1 MIDLI
6 KLGKK
11 LWPLNRSLTGRDNKK
26 TLLILKKEIP
36 SLKIKYF
43 KSGKKI
49 FDWKI
54 PSEWNVKDA
63 YVLDKIIERLF
74 HSKKIIYILF
84 HILKK

>member
-36 SLKIKYF
+36 SLKIKHF
-43 KSGKKI
+43 KS
-49 FDWKI
+49 
-54 PSEWNVKDA
+54 VKNT
-63 YVLDKIIERLF
+63 
-74 HSKKIIYILF
+74 
-84 HILKK
+84 

>member
-43 KSGKKI
+43 KSGKKV

-63 YVLDKIIERLF
+63 YVLDKNNRKIVSFKKNNLHLF
-74 HSKKIIYILF
+74 HTLRE
-84 HILKK
+84 